1 MVLDEADRMLDMGFE
16 PQIRQILG
24 KQYTIFLQL
33 KFKRQVPSSYCY
45 AVNESKFPF
54 PACMDRFL
62 YTSGTVSKADLTS
75 KLEVSLSLLE
85 IFLRKKNNKTK
96 FCNTNLFLFLILEQV
111 RPDRQMLMWSATWPH
126 EVRKLAK
133 DFFGQEKDL
142 VHMNIGSTELQANPN
157 IEQVIEVTENNMEKK
172 DKVVEYVA
180 EVPQVCIIV

>member
-1 MVLDEADRMLDMGFE
+1 MF
-16 PQIRQILG
+16 I
-24 KQYTIFLQL
+24 
-33 KFKRQVPSSYCY
+33 
-45 AVNESKFPF
+45 
-54 PACMDRFL
+54 
-62 YTSGTVSKADLTS
+62 
-75 KLEVSLSLLE
+75 
-85 IFLRKKNNKTK
+85 KKNLIKPN
-96 FCNTNLFLFLILEQV
+96 FVLLICFFEILEQV

-172 DKVVEYVA
+172 GKVVEYVA